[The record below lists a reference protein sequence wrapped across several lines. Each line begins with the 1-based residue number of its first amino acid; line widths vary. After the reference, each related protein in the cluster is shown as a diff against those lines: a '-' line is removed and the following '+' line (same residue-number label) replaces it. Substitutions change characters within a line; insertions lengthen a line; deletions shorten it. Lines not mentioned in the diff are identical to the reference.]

1 MDRHILFGFTNVDQS
16 ADPDYFIRFLDT
28 ASSEESFQGYKRR
41 SFSLLEIKSGQR
53 ILEIG
58 GGTGDDARALAALVG
73 PQGRVDCVDNSQAM
87 VDEARKRV
95 AGSGLPVFFHVG
107 DAHHL
112 SFANNAF
119 DASRSDRT
127 FMHLEDPLQSLREM
141 VRVTRP
147 GGLVQVYEVDFET
160 LVIDAPDRELA
171 RKIMNT
177 GTDGFRNGWLGR
189 HIPALFQEAGLLDVR
204 AYPETLRLTYP
215 LICQVAGQATVERAR
230 AADVISAAEGETW
243 LRFLELADETGR
255 LFSTITGFLVV
266 GRKPGTS

>member
-1 MDRHILFGFTNVDQS
+1 MDRHILFGFTDVDQT

-53 ILEIG
+53 ILELG
-58 GGTGDDARALAALVG
+58 GGTGDDARALAVLVG

-95 AGSGLPVFFHVG
+95 AGSGLPVFFQVG

-112 SFANNAF
+112 SFADNAF
-119 DASRSDRT
+119 AASRSDRM
-127 FMHLEDPLQSLREM
+127 FMHVEDPSQSLREM
-141 VRVTRP
+141 IRVTRP
-147 GGLVQVYEVDFET
+147 GGLVLVYEVDFET
-160 LVIDAPDRELA
+160 LVIDAPDRVLA

-189 HIPALFQEAGLLDVR
+189 HIPALFREAGLLDVR
-204 AYPETLRLTYP
+204 AHPETLRLTYP

-230 AADVISAAEGETW
+230 AAQLISAADGETW
-243 LRFLELADETGR
+243 LRFLEMANEKGW

-266 GRKPGTS
+266 GRKPRTS